1 MSITGVVLCGGES
14 ARMGVDKGLL
24 EWDGRTWAQLAF
36 DKLASFN
43 MPVYVSVNSQNVDA
57 YKQNF
62 DPALLIQDDELMQA
76 GGPLKGLLSVHQ
88 VMPNADLLVTAVDM
102 PHMHHSVLEGLIE
115 QSKNSRA
122 EALVYQNENQLEPLC
137 GIYKA
142 SGLRKI
148 LAAVQEQRLPRFS
161 MHFVLSQITTLAL
174 PVTPEQQ
181 RYFINCNSPEDLGD
195 LK

>member
-43 MPVYVSVNSQNVDA
+43 IPVYISVNRQNPGA

-62 DPALLIQDDELMQA
+62 DPAFLIQDDEQMQV

-88 VMPNADLLVTAVDM
+88 AMPNDDLLVLAVDM
-102 PHMHHSVLEGLIE
+102 PNMHHSVLRALIE
-115 QSKNSRA
+115 QSESSRA
-122 EALVYQNENQLEPLC
+122 EAFVYQNENQLEPLC
-137 GIYKA
+137 GIYTA

-148 LAAVQEQRLPRFS
+148 LAAVLEQRLPRFS
-161 MHFVLSQITTLAL
+161 MHYVLSQMTTWAL
-174 PVTPEQQ
+174 QVTPEQQ
-181 RYFINCNSPEDLGD
+181 RYFINCNSPEDLSN

>member
-1 MSITGVVLCGGES
+1 MSIAGVVLCGGES

-24 EWDGRTWAQLAF
+24 ERDGRTWAQLAF

-43 MPVYVSVNSQNVDA
+43 IPVCISVNSQNVAA

-62 DPALLIQDDELMQA
+62 DPALLIQDNEQIGV

-88 VMPNADLLVTAVDM
+88 AMPNADLLVLAVDM
-102 PHMHHSVLEGLIE
+102 PHMHQSVLETLIE
-115 QSKNSRA
+115 QSKRSRA

-137 GIYKA
+137 GIYTA

-148 LAAVQEQRLPRFS
+148 FAAVLEQRLPRFS
-161 MHFVLSQITTLAL
+161 MHYVLSQMTTLAL
-174 PVTPEQQ
+174 PVAPGQK
-181 RYFINCNSPEDLGD
+181 RYFINCNSPEDLSD
-195 LK
+195 LE

>member
-36 DKLASFN
+36 DKLSGFDI
-43 MPVYVSVNSQNVDA
+43 PVYASVNSQNVA
-57 YKQNF
+57 GYKQNF
-62 DPALLIQDDELMQA
+62 DPALLIKDDDQIGV

-88 VMPNADLLVTAVDM
+88 AMPNAELLVLAVDM
-102 PHMHHSVLEGLIE
+102 PHMHHSVLETLIE
-115 QSKNSRA
+115 QSKRSKA

-137 GIYKA
+137 GIYTA

-161 MHFVLSQITTLAL
+161 MHYVLSQIPMLAL
-174 PVTPEQQ
+174 PVAPEQQ
-181 RYFINCNSPEDLGD
+181 RYFINCNSPEDLYD